1 MQVNLLRR
9 TLPLGARVGTVDKF
23 QGQEAAAVLVSM
35 AASDAESAPRGI
47 DFLFEKNRLNVA
59 LSRARCLSAVF
70 WSPALL
76 DVVCADLERM
86 TLVNSVCWAEE
97 FATQG

>member
-1 MQVNLLRR
+1 
-9 TLPLGARVGTVDKF
+9 VDKF

-59 LSRARCLSAVF
+59 LSRARCLSVVF
-70 WSPALL
+70 CSPALL
-76 DVVCADLERM
+76 DVVCADLQRV
-86 TLVNSVCWAEE
+86 TLVNMVCSAKQ
-97 FATQG
+97 FSQRS